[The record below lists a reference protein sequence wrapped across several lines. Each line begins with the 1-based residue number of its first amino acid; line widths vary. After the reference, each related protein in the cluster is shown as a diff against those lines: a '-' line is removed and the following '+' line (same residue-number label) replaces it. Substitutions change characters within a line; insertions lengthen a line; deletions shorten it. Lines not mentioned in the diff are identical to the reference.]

1 VCSHLAP
8 AIPANGHRANF
19 QTFRRRR
26 HTEQYKQDQQCR
38 QDNAEKGTP
47 NRHRIPPRSG
57 GWCGCVKLGSGAR
70 LRLEPDLHL
79 ASLPSLKN
87 LGSKSRENRS
97 KLLIL
102 LGALGEIRTPGPRNR
117 NPMLYPAEL
126 RARARG
132 RLSDLAR
139 QGQQPNASSRDA
151 AGDPDRYRRRRPG
164 GRGPWR
170 GHHNRRRCQAAV
182 RGRNCAGS

>member
-126 RARARG
+126 RVQRRHHSG
-132 RLSDLAR
+132 ETDES
-139 QGQQPNASSRDA
+139 QPLD
-151 AGDPDRYRRRRPG
+151 
-164 GRGPWR
+164 GPLYPATATGTFMLLRWMV
-170 GHHNRRRCQAAV
+170 AP
-182 RGRNCAGS
+182 SLP